1 MHVVGY
7 TLILLI
13 EMNIGYHYGVQYWQT
28 ACLNASIFNGDEVS
42 SSKDYTS
49 VSVFVNQI
57 GKNIIEP
64 DINKSQLKFVPYNNK
79 TLFALNGIIGLDK
92 KTIETILEHRPFNSL
107 QDYVTRM
114 VDTKLISPKK
124 SVTMAKAGMFD
135 TLENKSKRQVMVDL
149 VKLLVPK
156 RDKVTMV
163 QVDDVRHILPTEFD
177 KYMKVYD
184 FRKLIIGRD
193 KVPMNQEIEK
203 EFIENYANHVKY
215 DFNNG
220 KLEIDTKDFNKYYNK
235 YIEPLKEELKKDVY
249 SKELTKVKRREF
261 WIEECLGTPEE
272 WEIETILFN
281 TGNFVL
287 DYEQINERYELSNF
301 NDLEDKP
308 VESTNRRGFTQ
319 YSISAIS
326 GVVVGSNHIKRLV
339 YLLTKNSGVVT
350 LKLTRKQYPY
360 YHEKLD
366 NDPSWFDR
374 GTKLIA
380 LGYKDNEAFMVRG
393 NRFYS
398 NPLIKIEGSRD
409 YEYYNKKVVD
419 M

>member
-1 MHVVGY
+1 M
-7 TLILLI
+7 
-13 EMNIGYHYGVQYWQT
+13 
-28 ACLNASIFNGDEVS
+28 
-42 SSKDYTS
+42 
-49 VSVFVNQI
+49 
-57 GKNIIEP
+57 
-64 DINKSQLKFVPYNNK
+64 
-79 TLFALNGIIGLDK
+79 
-92 KTIETILEHRPFNSL
+92 
-107 QDYVTRM
+107 
-114 VDTKLISPKK
+114 
-124 SVTMAKAGMFD
+124 
-135 TLENKSKRQVMVDL
+135 
-149 VKLLVPK
+149 
-156 RDKVTMV
+156 
-163 QVDDVRHILPTEFD
+163 
-177 KYMKVYD
+177 
-184 FRKLIIGRD
+184 
-193 KVPMNQEIEK
+193 
-203 EFIENYANHVKY
+203 ENYARRVKY
-215 DFNNG
+215 DFNDG
-220 KLEIDTKDFNKYYNK
+220 ELEIDTKDFNKYYNK
-235 YIEPLKEELKKDVY
+235 YIEPLKEELKKDIY

-380 LGYKDNEAFMVRG
+380 LGYKDGETYHVRG